1 MSRSFEARLAK
12 VELAVAPKQMSHE
25 EHLAILDRMPPLT
38 EAEAAE
44 MDARIE
50 AEAIAQHGSLTASA
64 VAARAEAQRTRNP
77 LDDLVATDMERRAED
92 QSRHALV

>member
-50 AEAIAQHGSLTASA
+50 AEAIAQFGSLAAAA
-64 VAARAEAQRTRNP
+64 VAVRAAAQRTRNP
-77 LDDLVATDMERRAED
+77 LDELLAADMECRAEE
-92 QSRHALV
+92 RGRLALA